1 MIDEQGEY
9 IPLLIFRQIIGEIT
23 LEEKEQLDLWRK
35 EDDKHEELYQRLQDI
50 AALER
55 GYHQRKAINTR
66 RPEEDMKNRIRKKNS
81 HVIGQRW
88 ARWSIAAAVITVIFI
103 GGIQLWRG
111 RTIPSDDSFATVVQ
125 KIETDS
131 IRPGETKAIL
141 TQADGQKIVLG
152 ADETENRRIMEAQ
165 RSIASTHIASNRTL
179 SLDVPRGGELR
190 IVLED
195 STMVWLNSE
204 SRLTYPESFSGDER
218 CVTVTGEAYFK
229 VAHDEHR
236 PFYVETDGQL
246 VRVYGTEFNI
256 RSYSEDKEVS
266 TTLVSGRIGLRKA
279 DGQGGELMLSPGHQ
293 MLFDKADETL
303 SVRSVN
309 TDVVTSW
316 RHGRF
321 VFEGQSLE
329 QILQDLSRWYSFNY
343 HFEND
348 NLRKIIFMGSIPRY
362 ADFSTAL
369 AILEKSG
376 GLRFETQGTTVCV
389 YPR

>member
-1 MIDEQGEY
+1 
-9 IPLLIFRQIIGEIT
+9 
-23 LEEKEQLDLWRK
+23 
-35 EDDKHEELYQRLQDI
+35 
-50 AALER
+50 
-55 GYHQRKAINTR
+55 
-66 RPEEDMKNRIRKKNS
+66 MK
-81 HVIGQRW
+81 
-88 ARWSIAAAVITVIFI
+88 
-103 GGIQLWRG
+103 
-111 RTIPSDDSFATVVQ
+111 
-125 KIETDS
+125 
-131 IRPGETKAIL
+131 
-141 TQADGQKIVLG
+141 
-152 ADETENRRIMEAQ
+152 
-165 RSIASTHIASNRTL
+165 
-179 SLDVPRGGELR
+179 
-190 IVLED
+190 
-195 STMVWLNSE
+195 
-204 SRLTYPESFSGDER
+204 
-218 CVTVTGEAYFK
+218 
-229 VAHDEHR
+229 HR